1 MAQFINRAF
10 NYLMYR
16 ICENCDK
23 TALFGREREKEGEG
37 GGERGERGRGRG
49 RKERDRGRE

>member
-23 TALFGREREKEGEG
+23 TALFGVRERKGGREREGEGE
-37 GGERGERGRGRG
+37 RERGRERIRG
-49 RKERDRGRE
+49 KQRGS